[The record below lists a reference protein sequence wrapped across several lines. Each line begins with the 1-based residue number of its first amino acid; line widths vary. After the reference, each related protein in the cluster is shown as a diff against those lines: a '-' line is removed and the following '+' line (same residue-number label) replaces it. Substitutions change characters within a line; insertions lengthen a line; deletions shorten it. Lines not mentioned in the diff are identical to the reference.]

1 MLYLG
6 KCIITSTYKSN
17 KPYSIIFSKYSELH
31 EQSFTIII
39 RSTFGHAPTKKEI
52 NDAELSKMCNE
63 ILLSELQTMSLLPEA
78 LEIVDNH
85 RKEIETASKNNEFF
99 EYKIK

>member
-1 MLYLG
+1 MKYDIKKINRSVELDDNLVSEY
-6 KCIITSTYKSN
+6 T
-17 KPYSIIFSKYSELH
+17 KYSELH

-39 RSTFGHAPTKKEI
+39 RSTFGHAPTKEEI

-63 ILLSELQTMSLLPEA
+63 ILLSELQTMSLVPEA

-85 RKEIETASKNNEFF
+85 RKEIEMASKNDEFL

>member
-1 MLYLG
+1 MKYDIKKINRSVELDDNLVSEY
-6 KCIITSTYKSN
+6 T
-17 KPYSIIFSKYSELH
+17 KYSELH

>member
-1 MLYLG
+1 MKYDIKKINRSVELDDNLVSEY
-6 KCIITSTYKSN
+6 T
-17 KPYSIIFSKYSELH
+17 KYSELH

-39 RSTFGHAPTKKEI
+39 RSTFGHAPTKEEI
-52 NDAELSKMCNE
+52 NDADLSKICNE

-85 RKEIETASKNNEFF
+85 RKEIEMASKNDEFL

>member
-1 MLYLG
+1 
-6 KCIITSTYKSN
+6 
-17 KPYSIIFSKYSELH
+17 
-31 EQSFTIII
+31 
-39 RSTFGHAPTKKEI
+39 
-52 NDAELSKMCNE
+52 MCNE

-85 RKEIETASKNNEFF
+85 RKEIEMASKNDEFL

>member
-1 MLYLG
+1 MKYDIKKINRSVELDDNLVSEY
-6 KCIITSTYKSN
+6 T
-17 KPYSIIFSKYSELH
+17 KYSELH

-39 RSTFGHAPTKKEI
+39 RSTFGHAPTKEEI

>member
-1 MLYLG
+1 MKYDIKKINRSVELDDNLVSEY
-6 KCIITSTYKSN
+6 T
-17 KPYSIIFSKYSELH
+17 KYSELY

-39 RSTFGHAPTKKEI
+39 RSTFGHAPTKEEI

-85 RKEIETASKNNEFF
+85 RKEIEMASKNDEFL

>member
-1 MLYLG
+1 MKYDIKKINRSVELDDNLVSEY
-6 KCIITSTYKSN
+6 T
-17 KPYSIIFSKYSELH
+17 KYSELH

-52 NDAELSKMCNE
+52 NDAELSKMYNE

>member
-1 MLYLG
+1 MKYDIKKINRSVELDDNLVSEY
-6 KCIITSTYKSN
+6 T
-17 KPYSIIFSKYSELH
+17 KYSELH

-39 RSTFGHAPTKKEI
+39 RSTFGHAPTKEEI
-52 NDAELSKMCNE
+52 NDADLSKMCNE

-85 RKEIETASKNNEFF
+85 RKEIEMASKNDEFL

>member
-1 MLYLG
+1 MKYDIKKINRSVELDDNLVSEY
-6 KCIITSTYKSN
+6 T
-17 KPYSIIFSKYSELH
+17 KYSELH

-39 RSTFGHAPTKKEI
+39 RSTFGHAPTKEEI

-85 RKEIETASKNNEFF
+85 RKEIEMAGKNDEFL

>member
-1 MLYLG
+1 MKYDIKKINRSVELDDNLVSEY
-6 KCIITSTYKSN
+6 T
-17 KPYSIIFSKYSELH
+17 KYSELH

-39 RSTFGHAPTKKEI
+39 RSTFGHAPTKEEI

-85 RKEIETASKNNEFF
+85 RKEIESASKNKEIL
-99 EYKIK
+99 EYRIK

>member
-1 MLYLG
+1 MKYDIKKINRSVELDDNLVSEY
-6 KCIITSTYKSN
+6 T
-17 KPYSIIFSKYSELH
+17 KYSELH

-52 NDAELSKMCNE
+52 NDAELSKICNE